1 MTETT
6 GSLLLE
12 AKNLTKIF
20 GALAAVDDV
29 SITVNVGERRA
40 LIGPNG
46 AGKSTLFQLINGQLT
61 PTNGSITFRGK
72 DITATSVHSRVRE
85 GMAMTFQRSNLLD
98 DLTVEQNL
106 HLAIQRAKGE
116 YRRWFIPAHKIRSV
130 TDRVEEVLD
139 TFALTSDARAITG
152 SLAHGRRRSLEIA
165 LAYSLEPSLLLLDEP
180 AAGMS
185 PGEIEQFLELLD
197 SLQGVTFVMIE
208 HNVDLVLRF
217 ASKITVLDAGS
228 VIAEGAP
235 EQIVNSAEVQTAY
248 LGSSRERK
256 QS

>member
-1 MTETT
+1 MPETPE
-6 GSLLLE
+6 SVLLE
-12 AKNLTKIF
+12 ARKLSKIF

-29 SITVNVGERRA
+29 SLVVNGGERRA

-46 AGKSTLFQLINGQLT
+46 AGKSTLFQLINGQLS
-61 PTNGSITFRGK
+61 PTTGSIHFRGE
-72 DITATSVHSRVRE
+72 DITTNPVHSRVRS

-116 YRRWFIPAHKIRSV
+116 HRRWFIPAHKIRSV
-130 TDRVEEVLD
+130 SDRVADVLD
-139 TFALTSDARAITG
+139 TFALTSDAGSITG

-165 LAYSLEPSLLLLDEP
+165 LAYSMEPSLLLLDEP

-185 PGEIEQFLELLD
+185 PGEIEHFLELLD
-197 SLQGVTFVMIE
+197 GLHGVTFVMIE

-217 ASKITVLDAGS
+217 ASKITVLDAGR
-228 VIAEGAP
+228 VIAEGNP
-235 EQIVNSAEVQTAY
+235 QEIVNSAEVQVAY

-256 QS
+256 RT